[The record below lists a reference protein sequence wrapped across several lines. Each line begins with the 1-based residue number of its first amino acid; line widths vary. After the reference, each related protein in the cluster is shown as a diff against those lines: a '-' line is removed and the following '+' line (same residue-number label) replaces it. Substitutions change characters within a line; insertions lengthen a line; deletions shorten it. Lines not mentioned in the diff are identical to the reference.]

1 MASAKPDA
9 VSFPLALSG
18 NSVGFHIV
26 PIPRGDACD
35 FCTAR
40 PIFRLYNCRNFPF
53 NGRAVFAHELTHGAW
68 AACRKCA
75 ELVDTGRW
83 SDLTDRSFRKFAQ
96 KHGPVSRYE
105 ELPLREQFRELHR
118 RFREHMIPE

>member
-1 MASAKPDA
+1 MA
-9 VSFPLALSG
+9 
-18 NSVGFHIV
+18 FHIV

-40 PIFRLYNCRNFPF
+40 PIFRIYRCLNFLF
-53 NGRAVFAHELTHGAW
+53 NGHAVFPQESANGVW

-83 SDLTDRSFRKFAQ
+83 SDLTDRAVRK
-96 KHGPVSRYE
+96 
-105 ELPLREQFRELHR
+105 LPRSMVLWLATKNC
-118 RFREHMIPE
+118 RFVNNFGIYIGASAST